1 MLIYVNGCSHSI
13 GIDKT
18 AYSWSHVLGK
28 SICRDI
34 NYINNI
40 GLSELD
46 IINTT
51 HNVLYNFSDSSK
63 GNDLIFFETIEFL
76 NKCKNQNVIPDYVFV
91 QWSGPSRFAKQVY
104 DGSIELYNPGD
115 DDIELFS
122 FEPFASN
129 RTLYF
134 ISALQDILT
143 RMKIEYSF
151 ACYMD
156 LDRESG
162 NSETYKSID
171 LSKFISFDETTHPL
185 FDGFRNPMRIKG
197 YIVDGNGHPSFFGHW
212 FLANKF
218 LEKLKLDNS
227 DYGFF
232 ESLDDYDIKT
242 KLSPIEMI
250 MFYRDSML
258 QKDKVKSMT
267 LKNKLIEG
275 GEIEKNDIR
284 KSIL

>member
-13 GIDKT
+13 GVGE
-18 AYSWSHVLGK
+18 AYSWSYVLGK
-28 SICRDI
+28 SICRDVEYI
-34 NYINNI
+34 NYIGI
-40 GLSELD
+40 DELD
-46 IINTT
+46 TIPSNKNI
-51 HNVLYNFSDSSK
+51 LYNFADSSK

-76 NKCKNQNVIPDYVFV
+76 NKCKNENIVPDYVFV
-91 QWSGPSRFAKQVY
+91 QWSGPSRFAKQAY

-122 FEPFASN
+122 FDPFASN

-143 RMKIEYSF
+143 QMNIEYSF

-156 LDRESG
+156 LDKESEK
-162 NSETYKSID
+162 SETYKTID
-171 LSKFISFDETTHPL
+171 LSKFISFNETTHPL

-197 YIVDGNGHPSFFGHW
+197 YVMDGNGHPSYYGHW
-212 FLANKF
+212 FFANKF
-218 LEKLKLDNS
+218 LEKLKLGNS

-232 ESLDDYDIKT
+232 ESLDDYTLKT
-242 KLSPIEMI
+242 NVSPIGMI

-258 QKDKVKSMT
+258 KKEKVKSMT
-267 LKNKLIEG
+267 LQNKLIEG

-284 KSIL
+284 KSLF